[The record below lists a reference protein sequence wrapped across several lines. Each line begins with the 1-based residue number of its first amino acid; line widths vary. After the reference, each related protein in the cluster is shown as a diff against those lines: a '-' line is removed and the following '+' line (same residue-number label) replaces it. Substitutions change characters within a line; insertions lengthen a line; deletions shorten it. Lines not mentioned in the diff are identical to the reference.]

1 MSLLT
6 PNTAELCLCQVMSRG
21 RIVQTGTTTA
31 PTMSDPL
38 SFLEPDMNSCL
49 EVAEPPTRAPQP
61 TLPPTPPLPDSDN
74 TTDSGEVAPSPP
86 PMVVEP
92 SYVEES
98 SVMVEPMIMPEV
110 APVVYAEPPMII
122 EPELPLLEPAMAEE
136 EKDMADGKEE
146 EKMRRKR
153 SISKC
158 CF

>member
-1 MSLLT
+1 
-6 PNTAELCLCQVMSRG
+6 
-21 RIVQTGTTTA
+21 
-31 PTMSDPL
+31 
-38 SFLEPDMNSCL
+38 
-49 EVAEPPTRAPQP
+49 
-61 TLPPTPPLPDSDN
+61 
-74 TTDSGEVAPSPP
+74 
-86 PMVVEP
+86 MVVEP

-98 SVMVEPMIMPEV
+98 SVMVEPIIMPEV